1 VSAKG
6 LLVIGVKRLLLGVLV
21 LLLLSFA
28 SFCFFASDRDSFPTG
43 KPILSEYWTWLTGVG
58 SGRSLRLLTE
68 PAPTLLNR
76 QPTTMLEAFG
86 HTVALLGI
94 ALLLVVVFSVALALA
109 AASKRGSALDV
120 LLRSLSY
127 LAWGLPVFLLALLV
141 QKLLNAVGG
150 AHGLGPFPLA
160 GWPGSCPAGLGINA
174 GTIQPCA
181 PAGSG
186 AHYAFNLLRYVTL
199 PAATLAV
206 GFVGLHGRYLRS
218 ALLETLD
225 APFVT
230 TARAKGLSERRVLI
244 SHALRASLATFVSA
258 LLSDFGAV
266 FGAAMAIDWIF
277 ELNGLGT
284 VLVNEFPV
292 DGAAPINTY
301 SLQLVLL
308 ITGALVIASSFLSEL
323 AVGRL
328 DPRMRGER

>member
-1 VSAKG
+1 
-6 LLVIGVKRLLLGVLV
+6 
-21 LLLLSFA
+21 
-28 SFCFFASDRDSFPTG
+28 
-43 KPILSEYWTWLTGVG
+43 
-58 SGRSLRLLTE
+58 LRPLTE
-68 PAPTLLNR
+68 PAPLLLNR
-76 QPTTMLEAFG
+76 QPTTVLDAFG
-86 HTVALLGI
+86 HTAALLAT
-94 ALLLVVVFSVALALA
+94 ALLLVLFFSVALALA
-109 AASKRGSALDV
+109 AARKRGSALDV
-120 LLRSLSY
+120 LLRSVSY
-127 LAWGLPVFLLALLV
+127 LAWAVPAFLLALLV
-141 QKLLNAVGG
+141 QKLLDAVGG
-150 AHGLGPFPLA
+150 AHGLGPFPVA

-181 PAGSG
+181 AAGTG
-186 AHYAFNLLRYVTL
+186 AHYALNVLRYVTL

-244 SHALRASLATFVSA
+244 GHALRASLATFVSA
-258 LLSDFGAV
+258 VLSDFGAV

-284 VLVNEFPV
+284 VLVNEFPANS
-292 DGAAPINTY
+292 GAPINTY

-323 AVGRL
+323 AIGTL
-328 DPRMRGER
+328 DPRMGGGEA